1 MNTNRLENIGAC
13 VFDAYG
19 TLFDVNAAAQHCAAD
34 LGDKWLPLAE
44 PWRGRQLQYTWL
56 RSLMENYADFW
67 QVTGEALDFAMEA
80 LDINDP
86 ALRERLMQLYLQLDA
101 CPEVDSVLRQL
112 RAGGMK
118 TAILSNGSPK
128 MLQAAVDNAGIGD
141 ALDAVI
147 SVDQI
152 KLYKTA
158 PAVYQ
163 LAVDQLGVE
172 ASAICFQSSNAW
184 DAHAASN
191 FGFRVVWVNRFA
203 QARERL
209 PGNPDI
215 MLDNLKPLP
224 EIVGISSADKG
235 A

>member
-1 MNTNRLENIGAC
+1 MTTAKIDGIGARL
-13 VFDAYG
+13 FDVYS

-44 PWRGRQLQYTWL
+44 LWRGRQLQYTWL

-80 LDINDP
+80 LEIDDA
-86 ALRERLMQLYLQLDA
+86 ALRDRLMELYLQLDA
-101 CPEVDSVLRQL
+101 YPEVSSVLQRL

-128 MLQAAVDNAGIGD
+128 MLAAAVANAGIGGS
-141 ALDAVI
+141 LDAVI
-147 SVDQI
+147 SVDSI
-152 KLYKTA
+152 KIYKTA
-158 PAVYQ
+158 PPVYQ
-163 LAVDQLGVE
+163 MAVDQLGVP
-172 ASAICFQSSNAW
+172 ASEICFQSSNAW

-191 FGFRVVWVNRFA
+191 FGFKVVWVNRFG

-209 PGNPDI
+209 PGKPDVLLKDF
-215 MLDNLKPLP
+215 MELPNL
-224 EIVGISSADKG
+224 VGVENK
-235 A
+235 

>member
-1 MNTNRLENIGAC
+1 MNTKRLENIGAC

-44 PWRGRQLQYTWL
+44 LWRGRQLQYTWL

-80 LDINDP
+80 LEIDDA
-86 ALRERLMQLYLQLDA
+86 ALRERLMELYLQLDA
-101 CPEVDSVLRQL
+101 YPEVGNVLRQL
-112 RAGGMK
+112 RDGGMK

-128 MLQAAVDNAGIGD
+128 MLQAAVDNAGIGG

-152 KLYKTA
+152 KVYKTA

-163 LAVDQLGVE
+163 LAVDRLGVE

-184 DAHAASN
+184 DAHAALN
-191 FGFRVVWVNRFA
+191 FGFRVVWVNRFS

-215 MLDNLKPLP
+215 MLDNLNPLP
-224 EIVGISSADKG
+224 EIVGLSG
-235 A
+235 E

>member
-1 MNTNRLENIGAC
+1 MTANRLENIGAC

-19 TLFDVNAAAQHCAAD
+19 TLFDVNAAAQHCAAE
-34 LGDKWLPLAE
+34 LGDKWQPLAE
-44 PWRGRQLQYTWL
+44 LWRGRQLQYTWL
-56 RSLMENYADFW
+56 RSLMEEYADFW

-80 LDINDP
+80 LEIDDD
-86 ALRERLMQLYLQLDA
+86 ALRQRLMDLYLKLDA
-101 CPEVDSVLRQL
+101 YPEVGAVLRRL
-112 RAGGMK
+112 RDGGMK

-128 MLQAAVDNAGIGD
+128 MLAAAVDNAGIGD

-147 SVDQI
+147 SVDPI
-152 KLYKTA
+152 RVYKTA

-163 LAVDQLGVE
+163 LAVDQLGVA
-172 ASAICFQSSNAW
+172 ASAISFQSSNAW

-209 PGNPDI
+209 PGSPDV
-215 MLDNLKPLP
+215 MLDNLEPLP
-224 EIVGISSADKG
+224 AIVGLQVT
-235 A
+235 

>member
-1 MNTNRLENIGAC
+1 MTTAKIDGIGAC

-44 PWRGRQLQYTWL
+44 LWRGRQLQYTWL

-80 LDINDP
+80 LEIDDA
-86 ALRERLMQLYLQLDA
+86 ALRDRLMALYLQLDA
-101 CPEVDSVLRQL
+101 YPEVSGVLQCL
-112 RAGGMK
+112 RDGGMK

-128 MLQAAVDNAGIGD
+128 MLAAAVANAGIGGS
-141 ALDAVI
+141 LDAVI
-147 SVDQI
+147 SADTI
-152 KLYKTA
+152 KIYKTA
-158 PAVYQ
+158 RAVYQ
-163 LAVDQLGVE
+163 MAVDQLGVP
-172 ASAICFQSSNAW
+172 ASEICFQSSNAW

-191 FGFRVVWVNRFA
+191 FGFKVVWVNRFG

-209 PGNPDI
+209 PGKPDVVLKDL
-215 MLDNLKPLP
+215 MELPNL
-224 EIVGISSADKG
+224 VGVENK
-235 A
+235 

>member
-1 MNTNRLENIGAC
+1 MTTAKIDGIGAC

-44 PWRGRQLQYTWL
+44 LWRGRQLQYTWL

-80 LDINDP
+80 LEIDDA
-86 ALRERLMQLYLQLDA
+86 ALRDRLMELYLQLDA
-101 CPEVDSVLRQL
+101 YPEVSSVLQRL

-128 MLQAAVDNAGIGD
+128 ILAAAVTNAGIGGS
-141 ALDAVI
+141 LDAVI
-147 SVDQI
+147 SVDSI
-152 KLYKTA
+152 KIYKTA
-158 PAVYQ
+158 PPVYQ
-163 LAVDQLGVE
+163 MAVDQLGVP
-172 ASAICFQSSNAW
+172 ASEICFQSSNAW

-191 FGFRVVWVNRFA
+191 FGFKVVWVNRFG

-209 PGNPDI
+209 PGKPDVLLKDF
-215 MLDNLKPLP
+215 MELPNL
-224 EIVGISSADKG
+224 VGVENK
-235 A
+235 

>member
-1 MNTNRLENIGAC
+1 MTTAKIDGIGAC

-44 PWRGRQLQYTWL
+44 LWRGRQLQYTWL

-80 LDINDP
+80 LEIDDA
-86 ALRERLMQLYLQLDA
+86 ALRDRLMELYLQLDA
-101 CPEVDSVLRQL
+101 YPEVSSVLQRL

-128 MLQAAVDNAGIGD
+128 MLAAAVANAGIGGS
-141 ALDAVI
+141 LDAVI
-147 SVDQI
+147 SVDSI
-152 KLYKTA
+152 KIYKTA
-158 PAVYQ
+158 PPVYQ
-163 LAVDQLGVE
+163 MAVDQLGVP
-172 ASAICFQSSNAW
+172 ASEICFQSSNAW

-191 FGFRVVWVNRFA
+191 FGFKVVWVNRFG

-209 PGNPDI
+209 PGKPDVLLKDF
-215 MLDNLKPLP
+215 MELPNL
-224 EIVGISSADKG
+224 VGVENK
-235 A
+235 

>member
-1 MNTNRLENIGAC
+1 MTTDRLENIGAC

-19 TLFDVNAAAQHCAAD
+19 TLFDVNAAAQHCAAE
-34 LGDKWLPLAE
+34 LGDKWQPLAE
-44 PWRGRQLQYTWL
+44 LWRGRQLQYTWL
-56 RSLMENYADFW
+56 RSLMEEYADFW

-80 LDINDP
+80 LDIHDD
-86 ALRERLMQLYLQLDA
+86 ALRERLMELYLKLDA
-101 CPEVDSVLRQL
+101 YEEVGGVLRRL
-112 RAGGMK
+112 RNGGMK
-118 TAILSNGSPK
+118 TAILSNGSPR
-128 MLQAAVDNAGIGD
+128 MLGAAVDNAGLGEV
-141 ALDAVI
+141 LDAVI

-152 KLYKTA
+152 KVYKTA

-163 LAVDQLGVE
+163 LAVDQLGVA
-172 ASAICFQSSNAW
+172 ASAISFQSSNAW

-215 MLDNLKPLP
+215 KLDNLEPLP
-224 EIVGISSADKG
+224 AIVGM
-235 A
+235 

>member
-19 TLFDVNAAAQHCAAD
+19 TLFDVNAAAQHCTAD

-44 PWRGRQLQYTWL
+44 LWRGRQLQYTWL

-80 LDINDP
+80 LEIKDP
-86 ALRERLMQLYLQLDA
+86 ALRERLMELYLQLDA
-101 CPEVDSVLRQL
+101 YPEVGDVLRQL
-112 RAGGMK
+112 RDGGMK

-128 MLQAAVDNAGIGD
+128 MLQAAVDNASISD
-141 ALDAVI
+141 ALDTVI

-152 KLYKTA
+152 KVYKTA

-163 LAVDQLGVE
+163 LAVDQLGVK
-172 ASAICFQSSNAW
+172 ASTISFQSSNAW

-191 FGFRVVWVNRFA
+191 FGFRVVWINRFS

-224 EIVGISSADKG
+224 AIVGLRN
-235 A
+235 